1 MRTTIC
7 RLQMYG
13 AVQLQLHT
21 AGVAHARATTTPG
34 CFAAPVNWGVRFIA
48 ARSAGHATS
57 RAAVPL
63 LHTLVVVRKPST
75 VVCTFMMTHVWDI
88 IRARFTCSAKLAH
101 VRGSILDWAHCA
113 VTT

>member
-1 MRTTIC
+1 MH
-7 RLQMYG
+7 G
-13 AVQLQLHT
+13 AVQLQMLT
-21 AGVAHARATTTPG
+21 ARVARQGDDNSWLFCSTRELG
-34 CFAAPVNWGVRFIA
+34 GPV
-48 ARSAGHATS
+48 HS
-57 RAAVPL
+57 RAERWPRDLAGCCPA
-63 LHTLVVVRKPST
+63 TPYVVVRKPST